1 MGQQQLLL
9 IILGVIIVGIAI
21 AVGLQLFQSGS
32 IGANQDA
39 MVNDMMNIAAHAEQF
54 RIRPE
59 SMGGGGGSLENYV
72 LPERLATTGNGT
84 YTVSSTGVGADATIE
99 ITGNSVPYAGDAGV
113 ELTYDPSQ
121 DTDALRYDWTF
132 TGLFD
137 DAAGA

>member
-39 MVNDMMNIAAHAEQF
+39 IVNDVMNISAHADQW

-59 SMGGGGGSLENYV
+59 AMGGGGGEFDEYV
-72 LPERLATTGNGT
+72 LPERLRETGNAEYTATGT
-84 YTVSSTGVGADATIE
+84 GQELTVIGVSSIHNGTVTLVYNAGEDLDADKYT
-99 ITGNSVPYAGDAGV
+99 
-113 ELTYDPSQ
+113 
-121 DTDALRYDWTF
+121 WTF
-132 TGLFD
+132 EGDFEAS
-137 DAAGA
+137 DAPAG